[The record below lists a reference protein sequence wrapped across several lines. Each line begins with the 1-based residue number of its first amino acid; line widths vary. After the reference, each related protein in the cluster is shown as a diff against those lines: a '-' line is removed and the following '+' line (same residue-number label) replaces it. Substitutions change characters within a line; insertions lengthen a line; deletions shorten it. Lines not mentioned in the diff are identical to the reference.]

1 MTALLLVAFF
11 SIILTIQATTTIIG
25 KRQETRIRELLEIL
39 YHAYDELGPSFIDSF
54 ETEDYN
60 ITLLSPSGEIVN
72 SEFEESWLLLED
84 QSSIEQFLEEVEET
98 PERIVSTN
106 TSFLFGNLVLAGIK
120 TRDGMILIASTSLRT
135 FGDTFFDMRLELLYI
150 ILISVLLSSF
160 LARLISYLI
169 VQPLNQI
176 NVEDPQTTED
186 KRYKEIA
193 PLINKIAEQKVNIS
207 NQEKLLEDEKNRFQS
222 ISEALV
228 EGMILIEVDNTIS
241 YINESAVSIL
251 SLSSSPKGKSYHS
264 IFSDDLKDI
273 VERTISEKGQRK
285 TIYLENKAYQ
295 VETSRLTLP
304 DGIYNGVSILLYD
317 ITEHMALEKDRRD
330 FTANVSHELKTPLHI
345 ILGSAELLELG
356 LIKEEDSS
364 AFIHQ
369 IYTETRRMSVL
380 IDDIIKLSRLDDT
393 SLKIEKE
400 TIKLP
405 DDITN
410 ILESLSS
417 VAESKKIDLLLEGGE
432 VFVKCN
438 RSMFNQ
444 IIYNLVDNA
453 IKYSN
458 EGGKVRVTTSI
469 VGDEAVIDISDTG
482 IGIPEEYYT
491 KIFERFFRVDKS
503 RSKEVGG
510 TGLGLAIVKNS
521 CVENGGDVK
530 VLSSRVGEGTTFR
543 VTLPCVKKPL

>member
-251 SLSSSPKGKSYHS
+251 SLSSSPKGKSYDS

-369 IYTETRRMSVL
+369 IYTETRRMNVL

-400 TIKLP
+400 TIHLP
-405 DDITN
+405 DDIKS
-410 ILESLSS
+410 ILESLLS
-417 VAESKKIDLLLEGGE
+417 VAESRKIELLLEGGE
-432 VFVKCN
+432 VYVKCN
-438 RSMFNQ
+438 SPMFNQ

-458 EGGKVRVTTSI
+458 EGGKVTVTTNRI
-469 VGDEAVIDISDTG
+469 GDEAVIDITDTG

-543 VTLPCVKKPL
+543 VTLPCVEKPL

>member
-98 PERIVSTN
+98 PETIVSTN
-106 TSFLFGNLVLAGIK
+106 TSFLFGNFVLAGIK

-176 NVEDPQTTED
+176 NVEEPQTTED

-251 SLSSSPKGKSYHS
+251 SLSSSPKGKSYGS

-356 LIKEEDSS
+356 LIKEEDSR

-400 TIKLP
+400 TLHLP
-405 DDITN
+405 DEIKS
-410 ILESLSS
+410 ILESLLS

-458 EGGKVRVTTSI
+458 EGGKVTVTTARI
-469 VGDEAVIDISDTG
+469 GDEGVIDITDTG

-530 VLSSRVGEGTTFR
+530 VLSSKVGEGTTFR
-543 VTLPCVKKPL
+543 VTLPCVEKPL